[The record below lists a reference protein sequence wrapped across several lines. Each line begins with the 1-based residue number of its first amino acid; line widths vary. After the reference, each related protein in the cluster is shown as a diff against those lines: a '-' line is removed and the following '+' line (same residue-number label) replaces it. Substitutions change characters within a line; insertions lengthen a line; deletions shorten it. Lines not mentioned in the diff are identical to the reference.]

1 MNNPEVMEVIW
12 RFGELPPYK
21 MACENQRVMAD
32 YGGMEVFDEMCVFC
46 LFCSKRAKLKQRGFP
61 EAENNLRQKAR
72 GVSEDQGIPS
82 PR

>member
-21 MACENQRVMAD
+21 MVYENQRVMAD

-46 LFCSKRAKLKQRGFP
+46 QFGLKKGEI
-61 EAENNLRQKAR
+61 EAER
-72 GVSEDQGIPS
+72 VSGGRE
-82 PR
+82 